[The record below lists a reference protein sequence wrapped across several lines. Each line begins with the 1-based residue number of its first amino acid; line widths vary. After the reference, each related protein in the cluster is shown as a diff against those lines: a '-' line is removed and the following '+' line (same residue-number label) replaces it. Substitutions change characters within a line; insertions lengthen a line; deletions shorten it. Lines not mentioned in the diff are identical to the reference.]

1 MFAQRLSKVIAAAL
15 VAAASV
21 ALVFLMGITVADVVL
36 RAMNPAWRLLGTLD
50 YVEFSLDW
58 VIFLA
63 IPAAL
68 FRGEIIVVDL
78 LDNVVR
84 TRILQKIGFAL
95 TFLALVAM
103 GSQVIRPALAIL
115 EWQERTFDLGI
126 LKFWY
131 WMPIWIGLALS
142 SVALLLELIAG
153 RKE

>member
-1 MFAQRLSKVIAAAL
+1 MSAQRVSKVIAAAL

-68 FRGEIIVVDL
+68 FRGELIVVDL

-84 TRILQKIGFAL
+84 TRILQKIGLAL